1 MQDHW
6 TGYLKA
12 LGEMKAPK
20 TTMPAVAPYQT
31 SSDEKGKTGFMDL
44 LVQNPQIQARYDA
57 MSGSWEGIQ
66 ASEGAV
72 SNSVFKTESMPLKQT
87 PNKK

>member
-12 LGEMKAPK
+12 LGEMKVPT

-44 LVQNPQIQARYDA
+44 LVANPEIQARYDA
-57 MSGSWEGIQ
+57 MSGSWQGIQ

-72 SNSVFKTESMPLKQT
+72 SNNLFKTDSMPLKQK